1 MQTNLIFIVC
11 FFSQYEYAANM
22 SDFRWENQFSYGH
35 PFYVKKKT
43 TNIFVES
50 KFEYHENKI
59 SLDTLYLLGKRKVLL
74 RDSYSTS
81 GVGL

>member
-1 MQTNLIFIVC
+1 MNLIFIVC

-35 PFYVKKKT
+35 HFHVKKKT
-43 TNIFVES
+43 NYIFAKSE
-50 KFEYHENKI
+50 FEYHENKI
-59 SLDTLYLLGKRKVLL
+59 SLDTLYFLGKRKVLL
-74 RDSYSTS
+74 RDFYSTS

>member
-1 MQTNLIFIVC
+1 MQTNLIFILC

-35 PFYVKKKT
+35 HFHVKKQ
-43 TNIFVES
+43 TNYIFVES

-59 SLDTLYLLGKRKVLL
+59 SFDTLYVLGKRKVLL
-74 RDSYSTS
+74 RDFYSTS